1 MQFARLQFLFC
12 SRIFLRIQDSQ
23 RVFTSTS
30 DTFFHVFY
38 SLAFKLYPTK
48 ETDEKKK
55 KKRKG
60 QFPRVSLQ
68 TSSPTG
74 EGGEPIP
81 PKANNA
87 NLNKAVARRSQLSS
101 ILVDPHR
108 EGRRRRNS
116 TMRARSSS
124 RRLERFGKR
133 FGPRNSTRA
142 SLPPHRFKRNDLKVN
157 ICRIPAGRTKSVVG
171 GRRDIGTGR
180 KTQVFIPV
188 EKRKRGERREEGGL
202 KNVFPV
208 ATKAKLSRNGEGRDG

>member
-1 MQFARLQFLFC
+1 
-12 SRIFLRIQDSQ
+12 
-23 RVFTSTS
+23 
-30 DTFFHVFY
+30 
-38 SLAFKLYPTK
+38 
-48 ETDEKKK
+48 
-55 KKRKG
+55 
-60 QFPRVSLQ
+60 
-68 TSSPTG
+68 
-74 EGGEPIP
+74 
-81 PKANNA
+81 
-87 NLNKAVARRSQLSS
+87 
-101 ILVDPHR
+101 
-108 EGRRRRNS
+108 
-116 TMRARSSS
+116 MRARSSS